1 MPTPADTFKE
11 FVLDQ
16 LEGMRD
22 LRVHRM
28 FGAYGLYSEEIF
40 FGIIS
45 KSRLYFKTDQKTRAA
60 YIERESTPFRPN
72 PKAELQKYYEVPL
85 EILEDRDLLVQW
97 ANAAVSIS
105 TPAQRSK
112 SKSGKKR

>member
-1 MPTPADTFKE
+1 MPAHADTFID

-16 LEGMRD
+16 LEGMQD

-45 KSRLYFKTDQKTRAA
+45 KSRLYFKTDKKTRVA

-72 PKAELQKYYEVPL
+72 PKVELQKYYEVPL
-85 EILEDRDLLVQW
+85 EILEDRDRLIQW
-97 ANAAVSIS
+97 ANIAVSVS
-105 TPAQRSK
+105 TPAKRRK
-112 SKSGKKR
+112 SKSRKKT